1 MEGKM
6 NFKLSPSD
14 LTFLYEG
21 CQRCFWLKIRMGI
34 VQPSIPLPGIFSK
47 LAGLQKTFY
56 TGKQTDK
63 VHPALPPG
71 IVKYGEKW
79 VQSQP
84 ISFDGHD
91 NTVYIKG
98 RFDIIV
104 EFDDESYGVIDFK
117 TGNPDEQKADLYSRQ
132 LHAYAYCLE
141 HPAERA
147 MSLSPITKLGLLYFY
162 PTATSQTS
170 IEKLSYD
177 SEIHWIEIGRNNDKF
192 MQFLE
197 RVLILLEADTPP
209 DPSPGC
215 NWCGYGEKMKQLL

>member
-1 MEGKM
+1 M

-21 CQRCFWLKIRMGI
+21 CQRCFWLKVKKGI
-34 VQPSIPLPGIFSK
+34 TQPSIPLPGIFSK

-56 TGKQTDK
+56 TGKRTDK
-63 VHPALPPG
+63 VHPALAPG

-84 ISFDGHD
+84 IKFDGHD

-98 RFDIIV
+98 RFDIVV
-104 EFDDESYGVIDFK
+104 EFDDKSYGVIDFK
-117 TGNPDEQKADLYSRQ
+117 TGNPDEKKAAMYSRQ
-132 LHAYAYCLE
+132 LHAYAYALE
-141 HPAERA
+141 HPAPRA
-147 MSLSPITKLGLLYFY
+147 MSLSHITKLGLLYFY
-162 PTATSQTS
+162 PTATSQAS

-177 SEIHWIEIGRNNDKF
+177 SEIHWIEIGRNDDKF

-197 RVLILLEADTPP
+197 RVLTLLEADTPP
-209 DPSPGC
+209 DPTPGC
-215 NWCGYGEKMKQLL
+215 NWCGYGEKMKKLL